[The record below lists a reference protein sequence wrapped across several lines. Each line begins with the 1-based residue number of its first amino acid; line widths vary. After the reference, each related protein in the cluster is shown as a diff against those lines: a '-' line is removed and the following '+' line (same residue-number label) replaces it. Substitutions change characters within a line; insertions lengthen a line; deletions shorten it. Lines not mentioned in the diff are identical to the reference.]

1 MDNYITLKETA
12 EKWGLSERR
21 VRFLC
26 EEGRV
31 DGAIKFGRAWAIPID
46 CIKLKDKR
54 ISPRAEHPPQAAVR
68 GSSPSEKAAKRDL
81 LFY

>member
-1 MDNYITLKETA
+1 MNNYITLRETA

-31 DGAIKFGRAWAIPID
+31 EGAIKFGRAWAIPID
-46 CIKLKDKR
+46 CIKPKDNR
-54 ISPRAEHPPQAAVR
+54 IKTGKFMKNKVLE
-68 GSSPSEKAAKRDL
+68 DD
-81 LFY
+81 